1 VGVAAKFEVVS
12 AAPDDAPWIVMV
24 HGMSQDRRLFA
35 SQVEA
40 FRDDHRLLL
49 VDLPGHGLSSSLPG
63 PFDLTSFAA
72 SVRGAMERAGVGR
85 CHFWGTHTGAGAGL
99 LAACEAPE
107 LFTSLVL
114 EGAVFPGHPLPSAA
128 DLLQRLNGILRDQGL
143 GAALEVWWREGRWFD
158 VMRERPEECRAAQ
171 HRAMIGE
178 FQGAPWRETGLTAQ
192 SVASVDDALARL
204 PVPVLLVNG
213 EHELDDFLA
222 AADGIAALVPRCE
235 RVTIAEAGGFPLW
248 EFPGR
253 VNVAVAQFLQ
263 RL

>member
-1 VGVAAKFEVVS
+1 MVVAKYEVVS
-12 AAPDDAPWIVMV
+12 VAPRDAPWIVMA
-24 HGMSQDRRLFA
+24 HGMSQNRRIFA

-40 FRDDHRLLL
+40 FRDSYRLLL

-63 PFDLTSFAA
+63 PFDLTSFAT
-72 SVRGAMERAGVGR
+72 SVRGAMERAGVGP

-114 EGAVFPGHPLPSAA
+114 EGAVFPGHPLPSVAGLA
-128 DLLQRLNGILRDQGL
+128 QRLNGILQHQGIE
-143 GAALEVWWREGRWFD
+143 AALEVWWQEGHWFD

-171 HRAMIGE
+171 QRAIIDE
-178 FQGAPWRETGLTAQ
+178 FEGAPWRETGLTAQ
-192 SVASVDDALARL
+192 AMASVDDALRRL

-222 AADGIAALVPRCE
+222 AADGIAALAPRCE

-248 EFPGR
+248 EFPDR
-253 VNVAVAQFLQ
+253 VNAAVSRFLD
-263 RL
+263 RV